1 VCDVGR
7 EMNVESYVCTCTP
20 AYLPTY
26 LIAEAACIPDMGS
39 SVQKP
44 LSVTEQPDEE

>member
-1 VCDVGR
+1 
-7 EMNVESYVCTCTP
+7 MYMYT
-20 AYLPTY
+20 YLPTH

-44 LSVTEQPDEE
+44 LSVREQPEEK